1 MSCQAIWFTTNMT
14 RVKCFS
20 YLYKVKCQ
28 AGMGWFMQLQQDNHS
43 HSVENNNYYLTSYL
57 MICYNN
63 LIIYQVRCQIQ
74 AKKLRGLFIMTPIK
88 YGSVMLWIV
97 I

>member
-14 RVKCFS
+14 
-20 YLYKVKCQ
+20 KVKCQ
-28 AGMGWFMQLQQDNHS
+28 AGIGWFMQIQQDNHS

-63 LIIYQVRCQIQ
+63 LIIYQVRCQI
-74 AKKLRGLFIMTPIK
+74 
-88 YGSVMLWIV
+88 
-97 I
+97 